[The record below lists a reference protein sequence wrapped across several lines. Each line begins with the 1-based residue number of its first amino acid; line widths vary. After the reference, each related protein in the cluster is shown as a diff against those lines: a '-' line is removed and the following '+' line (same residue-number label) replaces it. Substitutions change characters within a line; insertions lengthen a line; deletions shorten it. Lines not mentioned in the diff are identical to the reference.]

1 MIGKPAAIGFVKHLL
16 RERIAACP
24 GPDRKL
30 DARSTLGRAPPVGE
44 RNHVAQALAGI
55 AACAREPARQRKRG
69 TLAPGLQYAAEQIF
83 TITEVPVE
91 AAAGDPELPCE
102 HIDPHVVDALAHQ
115 HVGGGIDP
123 DLGGERLPEP
133 ARGSACRGGAS
144 RSGASRS
151 GASRSG
157 ASRSGAVR
165 LGRPGG

>member
-1 MIGKPAAIGFVKHLL
+1 MIGKSAAVGFVKHLL

-24 GPDRKL
+24 GPDREL

-91 AAAGDPELPCE
+91 AAAGDTELPRE
-102 HIDPHVVDALAHQ
+102 HIDPNVVDALAHQ
-115 HVGGGIDP
+115 HIGGGIDP
-123 DLGGERLPEP
+123 HLGGEGFPVQ
-133 ARGSACRGGAS
+133 ARGRA
-144 RSGASRS
+144 
-151 GASRSG
+151 
-157 ASRSGAVR
+157 
-165 LGRPGG
+165 